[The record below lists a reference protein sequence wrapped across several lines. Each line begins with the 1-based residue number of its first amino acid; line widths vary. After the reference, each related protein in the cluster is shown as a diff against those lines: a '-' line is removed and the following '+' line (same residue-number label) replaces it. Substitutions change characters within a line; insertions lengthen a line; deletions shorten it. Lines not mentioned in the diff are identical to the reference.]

1 MSEIRSQ
8 ISEVTRQKPD
18 VRSQIICSLSSVLCR
33 LSSVVCPLWMV
44 TVLLCLFAMAAAASA
59 QSEKKASATISWSR
73 CLRQRPA
80 FYASSQAIRIADN
93 VLLYQR
99 NTGGWKKGIDMAR
112 VLSGAD
118 KTKLR
123 NAKSR
128 KDSTLDNGATHTQ
141 MRYLARVYNATGLA
155 RFRRAFL
162 KATDYLLKAQYP
174 NGGWPQTYPSLR
186 GYSKYI
192 TFNDGAMIGAMS
204 VLRDIACKKPEYA
217 FVGEDRRRRAEK
229 AVQKGVECILNCQIV
244 ADGKK
249 TAWCAQHDEKTFA
262 PRKARSYE
270 LPSISGAES
279 VGIVRFL
286 MSIDNPDPEIIEAV
300 QSAVAWFDRV
310 RLTGIRQSNKP
321 DESLEGGYDKV
332 IVKDATAPPIWAR
345 FYQLRTNRPI
355 FCGRDGEVKYHLA
368 EIEHERRTNYSWY
381 GYWPAELLT
390 KDYPD
395 WQKNWAPG
403 KNVLG
408 N

>member
-1 MSEIRSQ
+1 
-8 ISEVTRQKPD
+8 
-18 VRSQIICSLSSVLCR
+18 
-33 LSSVVCPLWMV
+33 MV
-44 TVLLCLFAMAAAASA
+44 TVLVCLFAMAAAASA

-73 CLRQRPA
+73 CLRQRSA
-80 FYASSQAIRIADN
+80 FYASDEAIRIGDN

-99 NTGGWKKGIDMAR
+99 NTGGWRQNIDMAR
-112 VLSGAD
+112 PLSQSD

-123 NAKSR
+123 KAKSR
-128 KDSTLDNGATHTQ
+128 KDSTLDNRATHTQ
-141 MRYLARVYNATGLA
+141 MRYLAKVYNATKLE
-155 RFRRAFL
+155 RFKQAFL
-162 KATDYLLKAQYP
+162 KATDYLLEAQYP

-204 VLRDIACKKPEYA
+204 ILRDIASKKPEYA

-229 AVQKGVECILNCQIV
+229 AVQKGIECIQKCQIV
-244 ADGKK
+244 VDGQL
-249 TAWCAQHDEKTFA
+249 TAWCQQHDDKTLE
-262 PRKARSYE
+262 PRPARSFE
-270 LPSISGAES
+270 PLAITGGES
-279 VGIVRFL
+279 AGVVKFL
-286 MSIDNPDPEIIEAV
+286 MSIDNPDPKIIEAV
-300 QSAVAWFDRV
+300 QGAVAWFDRV
-310 RLTGIRQSNKP
+310 RLTGIRQIDKP

-345 FYQLRTNRPI
+345 FYQLRTNRPL
-355 FCGRDGEVKYHLA
+355 FRGRDGRIKYRLA

-390 KDYPD
+390 KDYPA